1 MTECRMR
8 EGVSEQAECEQSQPA
23 LVNTVI
29 SYG

>member
-1 MTECRMR
+1 MN
-8 EGVSEQAECEQSQPA
+8 EGVSEGGSEQAECEQSQPA